1 MTTKND
7 MFNRNLGY
15 TRHLNDP
22 LVQPQG
28 QSTNVNFGG
37 GNGTTS
43 IGPSPGYLTMCL
55 ISRDKLEPNKAPAV
69 IPAPKQTLDQMV
81 AQAQAI
87 VRVTIEAQ
95 YEWDKLQIKRGF
107 KEARVKLVRVPSYLS
122 YLTSLWS
129 NVNGLPGIP
138 PNGGFLFTNE
148 GENFLTKNYAWDKL
162 ARIHEKH
169 HGL

>member
-1 MTTKND
+1 

-15 TRHLNDP
+15 TRHLNEP
-22 LVQPQG
+22 SVKPTPTPMQG
-28 QSTNVNFGG
+28 QSINVNFGG

-43 IGPSPGYLTMCL
+43 IGPSPGYLTMGL
-55 ISRDKLEPNKAPAV
+55 ISRDNLEPNKAPAV

-81 AQAQAI
+81 AHAQAI

-95 YEWDKLQIKRGF
+95 YEWDKLQIARGF
-107 KEARVKLVRVPSYLS
+107 EEARVKLVRVPSYLS

-148 GENFLTKNYAWDKL
+148 GENLDQEFCL
-162 ARIHEKH
+162 
-169 HGL
+169 G